1 MWPITFLFN
10 LNYPPKRVTVLPPPV
25 LSCASSERVEHAWIP
40 MFWCKQQNAVVAGV
54 AGISLPPVSMA
65 WAPLAQRCA
74 NPFARVRGGKHQRT
88 TGSWPGGFK
97 RDESIIWLNFA
108 CSVSFLTVVCLHSV
122 SLYLL
127 PLPPNLT
134 HHRCH
139 RKEEIFNVLQH
150 F

>member
-1 MWPITFLFN
+1 MAHHISFFFYFN
-10 LNYPPKRVTVLPPPV
+10 YTPKRVTVLPPPV
-25 LSCASSERVEHAWIP
+25 LSCASSEHVEYAWIP
-40 MFWCKQQNAVVAGV
+40 MFWCMQQNAVVAGV
-54 AGISLPPVSMA
+54 AGILFPPRQHGVGT
-65 WAPLAQRCA
+65 
-74 NPFARVRGGKHQRT
+74 ARSKMCESAGRVTGGKHQRA

-122 SLYLL
+122 SLYL
-127 PLPPNLT
+127 PPTPNLT

-139 RKEEIFNVLQH
+139 RKEEIFNVLHH